1 MDYAGFLRAQHQA
14 LLDQWLAAVNVAY
27 IALPDE
33 ASLTELEDLRL
44 PGGGGHWL
52 PLPGFAPA
60 EARRFRAAD
69 GRPQL
74 WVRPEEKDAGSGLYA
89 RAWAAFA
96 RVMGFPDTP
105 SVVGGRR
112 LAIDHLFPETAAARR
127 GWLLVRVM
135 PVDLRANSLVGATAE
150 KVEAARP
157 GRARKRTATA
167 LTIAKVTGFQ
177 GSFARRHDAHAVAA
191 ALVAHIQGCG
201 LVVPAGALGLI
212 EREIANTAWL
222 IGRFRP

>member
-1 MDYAGFLRAQHQA
+1 MDYARFLTAQRQA
-14 LLDQWLAAVNVAY
+14 LLDQWLAEVNVAY

-33 ASLTELEDLRL
+33 ASVTELEDVRL

-69 GRPQL
+69 GRRQL
-74 WVRPEEKDAGSGLYA
+74 WVRPEEKEAGSGLYA

-96 RVMGFPDTP
+96 RTEGFADAP
-105 SVVGGRR
+105 STVAGRR

-127 GWLLVRVM
+127 SWLLVRVM
-135 PVDLRANSLVGATAE
+135 PVDLRSNSLVGSTAE
-150 KVEAARP
+150 KVEAGRP

-177 GSFARRHDAHAVAA
+177 GSFARRHDANTVAQ
-191 ALVAHIQGCG
+191 ALVAHIRGCG
-201 LVVPAGALGLI
+201 LAVPPGALGLV
-212 EREIANTAWL
+212 EREVANTAWL